1 MFGKEE
7 RKEFVTNFW
16 EGYKKYMKKSTS
28 LRGNHIPWIN
38 YPTNVKSIYFRYYV
52 DQNHA
57 KVVIEIQ
64 DKDPGIR
71 ELHWDQ
77 FIELK
82 KILEGFFEDQLIWKE
97 EAINQANKPCS
108 QIYIELPEVNLY
120 SSDDHQKIYAFLK
133 ENMVKLDE
141 FWETYYDI
149 FEELQ

>member
-7 RKEFVTNFW
+7 RKELVSNFW

-28 LRGNHIPWIN
+28 IRGSHIPWIN

-52 DQNHA
+52 DQHHA

-77 FIELK
+77 FLELK
-82 KILEGFFEDQLIWKE
+82 KILEGFFGDDLIWKE
-97 EAINQANKPCS
+97 EAFNQADNPCS
-108 QIYIELPEVNLY
+108 QIYIELQDVNLY
-120 SSDDHQKIYAFLK
+120 KAEDHQKIYAFLK
-133 ENMVKLDE
+133 ENIIKLDE

>member
-7 RKEFVTNFW
+7 RKELVSNFW
-16 EGYKKYMKKSTS
+16 EGYKRYMKKSTS
-28 LRGNHIPWIN
+28 FRGSHIPWIN

-52 DQNHA
+52 DQHHA

-77 FIELK
+77 FLELK
-82 KILEGFFEDQLIWKE
+82 KILEGFFGDDLIWKE
-97 EAINQANKPCS
+97 EAFNQANNPCS
-108 QIYIELPEVNLY
+108 QIYVELMGVNLY
-120 SSDDHQKIYAFLK
+120 KSDDHQKIYAFLK
-133 ENMVKLDE
+133 ENIVKLDE